1 MNRKEEIVK
10 SWKELYKTK
19 KFEEIN
25 IKNIAEQTTFSR
37 PSIYNYFQTKEEIF
51 LEIIKEEYELWGNDL
66 DNLSKEKKMSKEEY
80 ADKFS
85 KILCKRTNLL
95 KIQAMNMFDIEGSSR
110 VELLTEFK
118 VVVKDTF
125 TKMNQSLN
133 IVDVKNKDKFI
144 ELLMPFIH
152 GIYPFANITDK
163 QKKAMKDAVMEFK
176 QIKMYDLVYDE
187 IISLLG

>member
-10 SWKELYKTK
+10 SCKELYKTK

-125 TKMNQSLN
+125 SKMNQSLN
-133 IVDVKNKDKFI
+133 IVDIKDKDKFI

-152 GIYPFANITDK
+152 GIYPFANVTDK
-163 QKKAMKDAVMEFK
+163 QKKAMKDAGMEFK